1 VRFLIDECLTVQLVA
16 VAADHGYE
24 AHHIAHLDMTGQ
36 KDWDIARHAQEND
49 FIFVTNNAAHFRT
62 LYATQ
67 ELHPGLVILI
77 PNVRAD
83 LQRRLFTGALEQL
96 AECGEPVN
104 QVLEVDLD
112 GEEVIYSLYDLGGP
126 PG

>member
-16 VAADHGYE
+16 VATDHGYE
-24 AHHIAHLDMTGQ
+24 AHHTAHLDMAGQ
-36 KDWDIARHAQEND
+36 KDWHIARHAREND
-49 FIFVTNNAAHFRT
+49 FVLVTNNAADFRA

-83 LQRRLFTGALEQL
+83 LQRRLFMGALEQL

-112 GEEVIYSLYDLGGP
+112 GEEVIYSLYDLAGP
-126 PG
+126 PA

>member
-1 VRFLIDECLTVQLVA
+1 MA
-16 VAADHGYE
+16 
-24 AHHIAHLDMTGQ
+24 GQ
-36 KDWDIARHAQEND
+36 KDWHVARHAQEND
-49 FIFVTNNAAHFRT
+49 FVFVTNNAADFRA

-83 LQRRLFTGALEQL
+83 LQRRLFTGALEQF
-96 AECGEPVN
+96 AEFGEPVN

-112 GEEVIYSLYDLGGP
+112 GEEVIYSLYDLAGP
-126 PG
+126 PA